1 MALARLSVLKEHL
14 NISTTSLDNTL
25 KNYLKGASAVA
36 SRYTKRTML
45 ERPSSAE
52 VEYYT
57 VENMDVGGYQSLGFS
72 FGVPTKLYLRNR
84 FNTTVTS
91 VINDYDKTG
100 GDETIASGDYTVFA
114 DEGVIRFNKDNV
126 SSGFKNVKI
135 TYSAGYDTSDWDTD
149 AVTTTFNDVPEDLEI
164 AVLMIAAKMF
174 LDSKKGDDRQGLA
187 SKSRDGESISISA
200 IFEKG
205 LPSISLMILDNYCH
219 NPV

>member
-25 KNYLKGASAVA
+25 KNYLKGATAVA

-45 ERPSSAE
+45 ERPSSND

-57 VENMDVGGYQSLGFS
+57 VENVDVGGYQTLGFS

-84 FNTTVTS
+84 FNTVVAS
-91 VINDYDKTG
+91 VINDYDQTG

-114 DEGVIRFNKDNV
+114 DEGVIRFNKDNI
-126 SSGFKNVKI
+126 SSGFKNVKV
-135 TYSAGYDTSDWDTD
+135 TYKAGYDTSDWDTD

-187 SKSRDGESISISA
+187 SKSRDGESISFSA

>member
-25 KNYLKGASAVA
+25 KNYLKGATAVA

-52 VEYYT
+52 AEYYT

-72 FGVPTKLYLRNR
+72 FGVPTRLYLRNR
-84 FNTTVTS
+84 FNTVVTS

-100 GDETIASGDYTVFA
+100 GDETIASGDYTVFLS
-114 DEGVIRFNKDNV
+114 EGVIRFNKDNV
-126 SSGFKNVKI
+126 SSGFKNVKV
-135 TYSAGYDTSDWDTD
+135 TYTAGYDTSDWDTD

-187 SKSRDGESISISA
+187 SKSRDGESISFSA

-219 NPV
+219 NPI

>member
-187 SKSRDGESISISA
+187 SKSRDGESISFSA

-219 NPV
+219 NPI

>member
-187 SKSRDGESISISA
+187 SKSRDGESISFSA

>member
-25 KNYLKGASAVA
+25 KNYLKGATAVA

-114 DEGVIRFNKDNV
+114 DEGVIRFNKDNI
-126 SSGFKNVKI
+126 SSGFKNVKV

-187 SKSRDGESISISA
+187 SKSRDGESISFSA

>member
-25 KNYLKGASAVA
+25 KNYLKGATAVA

-45 ERPSSAE
+45 ERPSSDD

-57 VENMDVGGYQSLGFS
+57 VENMDVGGYQTLGFS

-114 DEGVIRFNKDNV
+114 DEGVIRFNKDNI
-126 SSGFKNVKI
+126 SSGFKNVKV
-135 TYSAGYDTSDWDTD
+135 TYKAGYDTSDWDTD

-187 SKSRDGESISISA
+187 SKSRDGESISFSA

>member
-114 DEGVIRFNKDNV
+114 DEGVIRFNKDNI
-126 SSGFKNVKI
+126 SSGFKNVKV

-187 SKSRDGESISISA
+187 SKSRDGESISFSA